1 MVEGLVIDKC
11 ALNLRRIKGG
21 LIKAESLLKCL
32 PKVRIDACQPWGKT

>member
-1 MVEGLVIDKC
+1 MVEGLVIDKY

-32 PKVRIDACQPWGKT
+32 PKARIDASQSSVKT